1 MSRSTLA
8 AITALA
14 TLAVAAPALADDHV
28 DFGRARPLRTAAADP
43 LPGDAGLAPMPEPGP
58 ARETTIFGL
67 PKNVGTVDRVV
78 RTVIG
83 LGLAGTGVYGLAT
96 GDLSDTTSGVLMGV
110 SAVPFATAAT
120 GYCPLYQVLGIDTQ
134 F

>member
-1 MSRSTLA
+1 MPRSMFA
-8 AITALA
+8 AVTLA
-14 TLAVAAPALADDHV
+14 TLAIAAPALADDHV
-28 DFGRARPLRTAAADP
+28 DFGRSRPLRTAAADP
-43 LPGDAGLAPMPEPGP
+43 LPGEAGLAPMPEPGP
-58 ARETTIFGL
+58 TRETTIFGL

-83 LGLAGTGVYGLAT
+83 LGLAGAGVYGLAT

-110 SAVPFATAAT
+110 SVVPFATAAT
-120 GYCPLYQVLGIDTQ
+120 GYCPLYQVLGIDTA

>member
-1 MSRSTLA
+1 MSRATFATL
-8 AITALA
+8 TALA
-14 TLAVAAPALADDHV
+14 TIAVAAPAFADDHV
-28 DFGRARPLRTAAADP
+28 DFGRARPRRTAAVAP
-43 LPGDAGLAPMPEPGP
+43 LPGEAGLAPMPEPGP

-67 PKNVGTVDRVV
+67 PRNVGTVDRVV

-96 GDLSDTTSGVLMGV
+96 GDLGDTTSGVLLGV

-120 GYCPLYQVLGIDTQ
+120 GYCPLYQVLGIDTT